1 MRKLFTF
8 LAAFFLLSSMYTTSA
23 QSECSVVSYTLTPGI
38 FANEVSFELIAPT
51 GEAIA
56 FAQATSAGNNSGTWC
71 LPNGC
76 YTVLMFDSFGDGWN
90 GATLTINMMD
100 GNVYQ
105 GTLPTGSN
113 GVFNFGVNT
122 ENCGSVVLGGCTNPE
137 AANYDSSATVDN
149 GSCIIYGCTSQNAT
163 NYNGSAT
170 FDDGSCNYC
179 DGAGSVISTLYLCTF
194 GNAANVELQ
203 IVDSQGNEVAYV
215 YGGVSAIQYVTICLQ
230 PGECYT
236 ANMINNQGP
245 NGWYG
250 GYFWVNGAGAQYIND
265 QPNATSLLES
275 VNFSIDG
282 TCGPIAGCTDPNAD
296 NYNSE
301 AQISNNSC
309 VYSGCTDPNALNY
322 DYQATSDDG
331 SCQYCNAPGSV
342 LASLYICTFSNGG
355 EVEFQILDDQGN
367 EVTYVSGFN
376 NGAIYNAQIC
386 LQPGTCYTVNMINN
400 AGPYGWYNGYYWIN
414 VNGWQVSNSSLPSGS
429 AFSSTIFSID
439 GTCGPVVVLGCTDP
453 NALNYNAEATQDN
466 GTCQYPVW
474 GCTNTA
480 AINYNEFAT
489 SDDGTCVIAENCT
502 ENLVVFTL
510 GGSTWNEEMSFNLID
525 ESGLVVAYGVGASIS
540 YACLSDGCY
549 TLQMMDSFGDG
560 WDTGSLEIS
569 VNGVPGFYY
578 TFSTGTL
585 SQTSFG
591 INTEGCGP
599 APIYGCTD
607 PNAINYNPQANAN
620 DGSCYYEESCDGTLV
635 NIYIE
640 TQTWGSEVNWSL
652 VSEDGAIVASG
663 SGYNSWGSYYTT
675 VCLPI
680 GCYQF
685 VMNDTWGDGWNG
697 AYYIMYGENTY
708 SEGSLL
714 YGSSAADFV
723 GVGTACGDVA
733 GCTDAAAM
741 NYNPAATYDDGSCMY
756 NDNNPFNGEMPG
768 ILEIGLSVF
777 PNPTNGGMVVDVTDL
792 NATENIK
799 IVITSLDGKV
809 VKNIEMANQEA
820 SRRFNLDVTELANG
834 YYVMSLQNGSNRVV
848 NSFIK
853 N

>member
-23 QSECSVVSYTLTPGI
+23 QSECTVVSYTLTPGI
-38 FANEVSFELIAPT
+38 FANEVSFELVAPT
-51 GEAIA
+51 GEVIA

-76 YTVLMFDSFGDGWN
+76 YTVLTYDSFGDGWN
-90 GATLTINMMD
+90 GASLTINMMD

-105 GTLPTGSN
+105 GSLPAGSS
-113 GVFNFGVNT
+113 GAFNFGVNT
-122 ENCGSVVLGGCTNPE
+122 ENCGSVAVGGCTNPE
-137 AANYDSSATVDN
+137 AANYDSTATVDN

-170 FDDGSCNYC
+170 FDDGSCDYC
-179 DGAGSVISTLYLCTF
+179 DGAGSVVSTLYLCTF
-194 GNAANVELQ
+194 GNASNVELQ
-203 IVDSQGNEVAYV
+203 IVDSQGNEIAYV
-215 YGGVSAIQYVTICLQ
+215 YGGVSSIQYVTLCLH

-250 GYFWVNGAGAQYIND
+250 GYFWINGAGAQYIND
-265 QPNATSLLES
+265 QPNATSQFES

-296 NYNSE
+296 NYDAT
-301 AQISNNSC
+301 AQISNGSC
-309 VYSGCTDPNALNY
+309 VYTGCTDPNALNY

-331 SCQYCNAPGSV
+331 SCQYCNTPGSI
-342 LASLYICTFSNGG
+342 LANLYICTFSNGG

-367 EVTYVSGFN
+367 EITYVSGLN
-376 NGAIYNAQIC
+376 NGAIYNAQVC

-400 AGPYGWYNGYYWIN
+400 AGPYGWYNGYYWVN
-414 VNGWQVSNSSLPSGS
+414 VNGWQVSTASLPTGS
-429 AFSSTIFSID
+429 SFASTIFSID
-439 GTCGPVVVLGCTDP
+439 GTCGPVYTEGCTDP
-453 NALNYNAEATQDN
+453 YALNYNPDANQED
-466 GTCQYPVW
+466 GSCLYPVW
-474 GCTNTA
+474 GCTNPE
-480 AINYNEFAT
+480 AINYNELAT
-489 SDDGTCVIAENCT
+489 EDDGTCVVAEDCAA
-502 ENLVVFTL
+502 NLVVFTL
-510 GGSTWNEEMSFNLID
+510 GGSTWSQEMEFSLVD
-525 ESGLVVAYGVGASIS
+525 ENGAVVAYGSGESIT
-540 YACLSDGCY
+540 YACLEDGCY
-549 TLQMMDSFGDG
+549 SLLMYDSFGDG
-560 WDTGSLEIS
+560 WDSGSLQIS
-569 VNGVPGFYY
+569 VNGVPNFYY
-578 TFSTGTL
+578 TFSTGTF

-591 INTEGCGP
+591 LNVQDCGT
-599 APIYGCTD
+599 APVSGCTD
-607 PNAINYNPQANAN
+607 PSAINYNASAVID
-620 DGSCYYEESCDGTLV
+620 DGSCYYEESCNGTLI

-663 SGYNSWGSYYTT
+663 SGYNSWTSYYTT

-697 AYYIMYGENTY
+697 AYYILYGENTY
-708 SEGSLL
+708 SEGSLY
-714 YGSSAADFV
+714 YGSTATDFV
-723 GVGTACGDVA
+723 GVGVACGEVA
-733 GCTDAAAM
+733 GCTDASAM

-756 NDNNPFNGEMPG
+756 NDSNPFNGEMPG
-768 ILEIGLSVF
+768 ILEIGLTVF

-820 SRRFNLDVTELANG
+820 SRRFNLDVTDLANG